1 MLEEQ
6 APDPVPCRHR
16 GARPTAQDAQ
26 HSRQIF
32 NLYAGWPACA
42 GQHQPRLI
50 NLIET
55 ERVGR
60 VCTDQS
66 VDSLER
72 PVSQL
77 VDDIKADT
85 EMPGRCKALSS
96 RLFARETVVRQITA
110 ALAR

>member
-1 MLEEQ
+1 M
-6 APDPVPCRHR
+6 
-16 GARPTAQDAQ
+16 
-26 HSRQIF
+26 
-32 NLYAGWPACA
+32 
-42 GQHQPRLI
+42 
-50 NLIET
+50 
-55 ERVGR
+55 
-60 VCTDQS
+60 CTDQS